1 MKLENKVVLI
11 TGASRG
17 LGKAV
22 ALRLAKEKAK
32 LALIAR
38 TEKDLKAVKKE
49 IESLGSY
56 CEYFLCDVS
65 DEKQV
70 KKAFE
75 NIVKNFK
82 KIDVLINNAGI
93 WYQGPTM
100 DHTCQKVKQL
110 FEVNVIGMIYCS
122 REVIPIMKIESGG
135 QILNVISGAGLHPSG
150 EWGVY
155 TGTKYAERGF
165 TDSLK
170 EELKG
175 TGIKV
180 MSFYPSGMDT
190 NLFIDAGF
198 NKKSEPWM
206 MKVEDVVEVILFMLT
221 RPSDVVIE
229 DLSLRKY
236 S

>member
-1 MKLENKVVLI
+1 MKLENKIVLI

-17 LGKAV
+17 LGKAI
-22 ALRLAKEKAK
+22 ALRLAKEKVK

-38 TEKDLKAVKKE
+38 TEKDLKAVKEE
-49 IESLGSY
+49 IEKLGS
-56 CEYFLCDVS
+56 CSEYFLCDVS
-65 DEKQV
+65 DGEQV
-70 KKAFE
+70 KLVFE
-75 NIVKNFK
+75 KIVKKFG

-93 WYQGPTM
+93 WYQGPTTA
-100 DHTCQKVKQL
+100 HACQKIKQL
-110 FEVNVIGMIYCS
+110 FEVNIIGMVYCTK
-122 REVIPIMKIESGG
+122 EVISIMKKHKGG

-155 TGTKYAERGF
+155 SGTKYAERGF

-198 NKKSEPWM
+198 NKKS
-206 MKVEDVVEVILFMLT
+206 
-221 RPSDVVIE
+221 
-229 DLSLRKY
+229 
-236 S
+236 